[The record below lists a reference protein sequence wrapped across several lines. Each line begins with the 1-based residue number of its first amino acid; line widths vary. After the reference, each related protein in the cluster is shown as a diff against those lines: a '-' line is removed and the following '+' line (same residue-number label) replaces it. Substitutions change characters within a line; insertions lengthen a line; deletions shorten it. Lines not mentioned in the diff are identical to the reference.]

1 MLACDMHVLER
12 GGVNRTKIVLIQ
24 DSMQYIR
31 VRYIPRSN
39 YQTSSIQYT
48 GKVGICLVVNE
59 AYAILRND

>member
-39 YQTSSIQYT
+39 YQTSSIQY
-48 GKVGICLVVNE
+48 GESRHMPRRKRGICHSSK
-59 AYAILRND
+59 